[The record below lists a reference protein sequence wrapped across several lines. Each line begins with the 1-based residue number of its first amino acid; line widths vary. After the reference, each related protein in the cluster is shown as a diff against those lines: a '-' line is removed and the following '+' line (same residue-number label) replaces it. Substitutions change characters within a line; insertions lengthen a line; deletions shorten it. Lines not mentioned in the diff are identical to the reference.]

1 MLGGGKQPVVLLCMS
16 SSPCHWVYW
25 ALEMSR
31 HGGNV
36 VSPFLAHC
44 RFTCSRGAGFQG
56 PYACLCVSVGLDS
69 DCSALFQ
76 WGLCFCIPLCAVLSV
91 SPPLRVSGLKNL
103 VLSWVTWLPFFF
115 SLCRVSGLYGFFL
128 HTCVSVFLLC
138 VSWSQAL
145 GHDVPIILLVEA
157 FPLSSCYVPAVPTS
171 PSSVAWPWQCPEGL
185 GMVGEELWG
194 EVGPTGLSCPEQ
206 VGLLIW
212 LTAALRISCFP
223 WPLPPSH
230 RLAPVSG
237 HVR

>member
-1 MLGGGKQPVVLLCMS
+1 MGQHGGRGYHRSPLKKGRFSSLPLRPEAAPGVYMCWGVGKQPVVLLCMS
-16 SSPCHWVYW
+16 SSPCHWACW

-36 VSPFLAHC
+36 VSPFLARC

-115 SLCRVSGLYGFFL
+115 SVQGIWTSWLLSAYMCLCLHAVCIVVSGFG
-128 HTCVSVFLLC
+128 S
-138 VSWSQAL
+138 
-145 GHDVPIILLVEA
+145 
-157 FPLSSCYVPAVPTS
+157 
-171 PSSVAWPWQCPEGL
+171 
-185 GMVGEELWG
+185 
-194 EVGPTGLSCPEQ
+194 
-206 VGLLIW
+206 
-212 LTAALRISCFP
+212 
-223 WPLPPSH
+223 
-230 RLAPVSG
+230 
-237 HVR
+237 